1 MQLPFRFVLF
11 LCLAASLPATVIG
24 DIRSKLSAGDLWS
37 ADALAADFCSL
48 HPDTAEC
55 AAAWSWL
62 ARGAEMLGHNEAA
75 SAYAKTSLMMAEKLL
90 GTSRLESDAFLLTAL
105 GASMETQ
112 ARLLAKSGSRDQ
124 AIQFLQRQHSKWRNS
139 APYALSARL
148 QKVIHVLSLESKP
161 APALPPEL
169 KGKTSLLFLWAHWC
183 SDCKAQVPALVEIQR
198 KYGER
203 ITLLA
208 PTRLYGSVGA
218 NDKATRAEEE
228 TEIGRVWAENYAA
241 LSGVAHP
248 IDEAAMR
255 AYGVSSTPTLVLV
268 DRRGIVRLYRP
279 SRLSVAE
286 LDRQIAKALQ
296 N

>member
-1 MQLPFRFVLF
+1 MQLLYRLF
-11 LCLAASLPATVIG
+11 LFFSLAASLPATIIG
-24 DIRSKLSAGDLWS
+24 DIRGKLSAGDLGS

-48 HPDTAEC
+48 HPDTSEC

-62 ARGAEMLGHNEAA
+62 ARGAEMMGHNEAA
-75 SAYAKTSLMMAEKLL
+75 TAYAQTSLAMAEKLL
-90 GTSRLESDAFLLTAL
+90 RSSRLESDAFLLTAL
-105 GASMETQ
+105 GASLETQ

-124 AIQFLQRQHSKWRNS
+124 ALQFLERQKAKWTPS

-148 QKVIHVLSLESKP
+148 QKVIHLLSLESKP
-161 APALPPEL
+161 APVLPPGL
-169 KGKTSLLFLWAHWC
+169 KGKTALLFLWAHWC
-183 SDCKAQVPALVEIQR
+183 SDCKAQVAALVDIQR
-198 KYGER
+198 KYGDR

-218 NDKATRAEEE
+218 NEKASRAEEE
-228 TEIGRVWAENYAA
+228 AEIARVWAENYAA
-241 LSGVAHP
+241 LGEVTHP
-248 IDEAAMR
+248 IDDGFLR

-268 DRRGIVRLYRP
+268 DRQGIVRIYRP